1 MDARDETQQLQHRI
15 STIKASEAN
24 ADDEL
29 RELEK
34 NYYEKTAQLEDELV
48 RLAVEKAVGD
58 YLEIALIE
66 VHVNQLHAFR
76 KLTNV
81 FKSCEALEAT
91 STRLCNRKPLTPPV
105 VPSFLVQVRPY
116 PWPPTLR
123 RIQESPR
130 SILMQI

>member
-15 STIKASEAN
+15 SAIKASEAN
-24 ADDEL
+24 TDNEM

-66 VHVNQLHAFR
+66 VHVN
-76 KLTNV
+76 
-81 FKSCEALEAT
+81 
-91 STRLCNRKPLTPPV
+91 
-105 VPSFLVQVRPY
+105 
-116 PWPPTLR
+116 
-123 RIQESPR
+123 
-130 SILMQI
+130 

>member
-1 MDARDETQQLQHRI
+1 MDACDETQQLQHRI

-24 ADDEL
+24 TDNEL

-34 NYYEKTAQLEDELV
+34 NYYEKTAQLEGELV

-81 FKSCEALEAT
+81 FKSCEVLKAT

-105 VPSFLVQVRPY
+105 VPSFLLQVRPY
-116 PWPPTLR
+116 PRPPTPYRIRESLR
-123 RIQESPR
+123 SV
-130 SILMQI
+130 LTQI